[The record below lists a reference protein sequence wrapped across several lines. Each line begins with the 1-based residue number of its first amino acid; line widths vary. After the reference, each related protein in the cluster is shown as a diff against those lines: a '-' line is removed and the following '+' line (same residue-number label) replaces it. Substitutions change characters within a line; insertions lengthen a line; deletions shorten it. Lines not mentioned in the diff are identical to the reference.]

1 MAMKQPKPKPRVNS
15 DSLMRQ
21 SIEKKNIAKSVE
33 KVAKAQIKKDGGN
46 KPESWDTGYT
56 GPDGRPM
63 RVVSG
68 TSGNRKMQRVAE
80 LRQSASKDSLT
91 AVQSKRMKSTKPKPT
106 PAKPMA
112 KTKSKSMPVKKS
124 TAKSTK

>member
-1 MAMKQPKPKPRVNS
+1 MKKSMNRDFPLSPTPAGSEVSFSGPIKPAARVNS

-21 SIEKKNIAKSVE
+21 SIEKKNIAKSIE

-56 GPDGRPM
+56 GPDGRPV

-68 TSGNRKMQRVAE
+68 TTGNRKMQRVAE
-80 LRQSASKDSLT
+80 LRQSASADSLM
-91 AVQSKRMKSTKPKPT
+91 AVRSKVKPK
-106 PAKPMA
+106 K
-112 KTKSKSMPVKKS
+112 
-124 TAKSTK
+124 